1 MEYLL
6 QIMFVAFIFSLFIGP
21 AVIKWLKYLKFGQS
35 IRKEGPESH
44 QKKAGIPTMGGIL
57 ILLSLTC
64 TVLLFLSKQH
74 LALACLLVT
83 VGYGLIGF
91 LDDMIIV
98 VKKRNLGLTA
108 KQKLFGQIVIA
119 GLFAY
124 YIWQHP
130 EISKQILIPGFNY
143 TLDLGYLYI
152 PFVILVMIGTSNAVN
167 LTDGLDGLASGT
179 VIICLLAFLVITL
192 TLKSF
197 ALAGFI
203 CAVLGSCLGFL
214 WFNCHP
220 AEVFMGD
227 TGSLALGGACA
238 GIAVLTG
245 TELLLFII
253 GGIFVMET
261 VSVILQVSSFKL
273 TGKRIFRMSP
283 IHHHFELLGWKETKV
298 VYRFYLLAVLFALI
312 GLWLFFM

>member
-6 QIMFVAFIFSLFIGP
+6 QIVFVAFIFCLFIGP

-57 ILLSLTC
+57 ILLSLIC
-64 TVLLFLSKQH
+64 TVLLFLSEQH
-74 LALACLLVT
+74 LALSCLLVT

-108 KQKLFGQIVIA
+108 KQKLFAQIVIA

-130 EISKQILIPGFNY
+130 EISKQILIPGFDY
-143 TLDLGYLYI
+143 ALDLGYLYI
-152 PFVILVMIGTSNAVN
+152 PFVVLVLIGTSNAVN

-203 CAVLGSCLGFL
+203 CALLGACLGFL

-253 GGIFVMET
+253 GGIFVLET
-261 VSVILQVSSFKL
+261 VSVILQVASFKL

>member
-312 GLWLFFM
+312 VLWLFFM

>member
-64 TVLLFLSKQH
+64 TVLLFLTKQH

>member
-6 QIMFVAFIFSLFIGP
+6 QIMFVAFIFCLFTGP
-21 AVIKWLKYLKFGQS
+21 MVIKWLKYLKFGQS

-64 TVLLFLSKQH
+64 AVLLFLAKQH
-74 LALACLLVT
+74 LAVACLLVT

-130 EISKQILIPGFNY
+130 EISKQLLIPGLNY
-143 TLDLGYLYI
+143 NLDLGYLYI
-152 PFVILVMIGTSNAVN
+152 PFVVLVMIGTSNAVN

-203 CAVLGSCLGFL
+203 CALIGSCLGFL

-238 GIAVLTG
+238 GVAVLTG

-253 GGIFVMET
+253 GGVFVMET

>member
-1 MEYLL
+1 MC
-6 QIMFVAFIFSLFIGP
+6 S
-21 AVIKWLKYLKFGQS
+21 S
-35 IRKEGPESH
+35 
-44 QKKAGIPTMGGIL
+44 
-57 ILLSLTC
+57 
-64 TVLLFLSKQH
+64 
-74 LALACLLVT
+74 
-83 VGYGLIGF
+83 
-91 LDDMIIV
+91 D
-98 VKKRNLGLTA
+98 
-108 KQKLFGQIVIA
+108 
-119 GLFAY
+119 LFAY

-130 EISKQILIPGFNY
+130 EISKQILLPGFNY

>member
-312 GLWLFFM
+312 SLWLFFM

>member
-6 QIMFVAFIFSLFIGP
+6 QIMFVAFIFSLFTGP

-64 TVLLFLSKQH
+64 TVLLFLTRQH

-130 EISKQILIPGFNY
+130 EISKQILLPGFNY

>member
-273 TGKRIFRMSP
+273 TGKRIFRLSP